1 MFRLIVVSKKKAFF
15 NTVLSKSKLNF
26 KIFDNKNDLEDFI
39 PELNGNDILISYNHN
54 ILFSEYILSKIKIGY
69 NIHAASPEFPGR
81 DPHHWAI
88 YSGAKKYGAVLHL
101 IEKKVDSGGII
112 AAVFFDIKPTFGPLE
127 LLQKADIEAE
137 KLIISLIEKI
147 LKNEVIEV
155 NKELTW
161 EGDKRSR
168 KDFIEICRI
177 ASDVSQRELKRRIKA
192 FHVEGR
198 KNLYTIIHGYKFYY

>member
-1 MFRLIVVSKKKAFF
+1 M
-15 NTVLSKSKLNF
+15 
-26 KIFDNKNDLEDFI
+26 EEFI

-54 ILFSEYILSKIKIGY
+54 ILFSDSILSKIKIGY

-88 YSGAKKYGAVLHL
+88 YAGAKKYGSVLHL

-112 AAVFFDIKPTFGPLE
+112 EAVFFDIKPTFGPIE
-127 LLQKADIEAE
+127 LLHKADIEAE

-161 EGDKRSR
+161 GKNKRSR

-177 ASDVSQRELKRRIKA
+177 TSDVSQKEIRRRIKA

>member
-1 MFRLIVVSKKKAFF
+1 MQL
-15 NTVLSKSKLNF
+15 LLNF
-26 KIFDNKNDLEDFI
+26 LVET
-39 PELNGNDILISYNHN
+39 LI
-54 ILFSEYILSKIKIGY
+54 IGPYIQVPRNMEQYCISLK
-69 NIHAASPEFPGR
+69 
-81 DPHHWAI
+81 
-88 YSGAKKYGAVLHL
+88 
-101 IEKKVDSGGII
+101 KKVDSGGII